1 MSAVLDSETKKVLTD
16 PLVSNNPITLQVLGI
31 CSALAV
37 TSQMSTSLIMAVAL
51 TAVTA
56 CSSAAISSIRNHI
69 PGSIRIIVQM
79 TIIASLVI
87 VVDQI
92 LKAFA
97 YDVSK
102 QLSVFVGLI
111 ITNCI
116 VMGRAEAYAMKNP
129 PMASFIDGIG
139 NGLGY
144 SLILV
149 IIAFFRELLGSGKLL
164 GIEILPLVK
173 DGGWYEPN
181 GMMLL
186 PPSAFFLIAFIIW
199 VFRQW
204 KPEQNEQADFKIM
217 DISHGEGG
225 HH

>member
-1 MSAVLDSETKKVLTD
+1 MSAVLNEETKEVLTS
-16 PLVSNNPITLQVLGI
+16 PLVDNNPITLQVLGI

-51 TAVTA
+51 TSVTA
-56 CSSAAISSIRNHI
+56 CSGAAISAIRNHI

-92 LKAFA
+92 LKAFV
-97 YDVSK
+97 YDISK

-129 PMASFIDGIG
+129 PFESFMDGVG

-149 IIAFFRELLGSGKLL
+149 IVAFFRELLGSGKLL

-181 GMMLL
+181 GLMLL
-186 PPSAFFLIAFIIW
+186 PPSAFFIIGFIIW
-199 VFRQW
+199 AFRQW
-204 KPEQNEQADFKIM
+204 KPVQVEQPDFKIM
-217 DISHGEGG
+217 AMAHGEGG